1 MLFKEDEELVEIIE
15 ENTSF
20 KEEGTSVG
28 ILDENTSFEEE
39 FEGELVEALDENRG
53 RKRTES
59 IVYSSSIKMKAQGDK
74 ADAATPAS
82 SSDITQ

>member
-1 MLFKEDEELVEIIE
+1 MLFKEDEELVEILE

-39 FEGELVEALDENRG
+39 FGDELVEALDENRG
-53 RKRTES
+53 RIDRQKSEPR
-59 IVYSSSIKMKAQGDK
+59 IDK
-74 ADAATPAS
+74 FRLRAGS
-82 SSDITQ
+82 GSRQV